1 MWWCVERRAAEGKI
15 RFSRKNVIFTVQTN
29 NTIFNRETPSER
41 AVTGTTHTHTAPP
54 CAIVKFDLPA
64 GQRIRPLAGS

>member
-1 MWWCVERRAAEGKI
+1 MWWCVERRAAEENFHAKTS
-15 RFSRKNVIFTVQTN
+15 FFTVQTN

-54 CAIVKFDLPA
+54 CAQHMPGA
-64 GQRIRPLAGS
+64 HTHAEMAAEMP